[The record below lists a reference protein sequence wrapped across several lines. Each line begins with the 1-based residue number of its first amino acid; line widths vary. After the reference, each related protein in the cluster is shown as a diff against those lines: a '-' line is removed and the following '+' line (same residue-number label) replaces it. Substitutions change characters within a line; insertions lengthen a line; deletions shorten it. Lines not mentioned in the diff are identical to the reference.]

1 MSYWYVLGA
10 FRMGFCLRV
19 LTSSCSTLH
28 DKEGKQNSWVQ
39 GLGAVKRK
47 HTTAKRSDFFFSTL
61 FAPFLQSYINV
72 LFRRF
77 FTLDSV
83 HSCLKCFFFLFLE
96 AVISFMMKAYLVNGF
111 FLPSCLKLPKKNL
124 FTFKR

>member
-1 MSYWYVLGA
+1 MSHWYVLGA
-10 FRMGFCLRV
+10 FRTGFCLRV

-77 FTLDSV
+77 SHQTLLTVASNV
-83 HSCLKCFFFLFLE
+83 FFFLFLE

-111 FLPSCLKLPKKNL
+111 FFANL
-124 FTFKR
+124 FKSATKESIYL